1 MTFIRCPSIREEKNE
16 RSERARPESLAL
28 YHQHTFSKNLPVS
41 KTSRSHPRAIFKTKH
56 TVAAKTAHEVSNMNV
71 PARPPPAR
79 TSMVPLLQRPRN
91 EPAVGVGPDRPE
103 TVRRG
108 RGAGVGVVGGVR

>member
-1 MTFIRCPSIREEKNE
+1 MPFDSGGKKRALRTRAPGVSRAVPSTHLLKKFTRIKNV
-16 RSERARPESLAL
+16 SFTSARDE
-28 YHQHTFSKNLPVS
+28 
-41 KTSRSHPRAIFKTKH
+41 H
-56 TVAAKTAHEVSNMNV
+56 TVAAKTTHEASNMNV